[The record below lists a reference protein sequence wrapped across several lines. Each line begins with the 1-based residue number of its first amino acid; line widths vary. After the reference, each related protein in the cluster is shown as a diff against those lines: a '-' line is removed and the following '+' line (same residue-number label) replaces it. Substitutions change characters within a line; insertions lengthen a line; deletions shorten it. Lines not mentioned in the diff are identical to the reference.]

1 MDNIDFDK
9 EKRPQKLA
17 KNRRMPNDP
26 NAVKR
31 RSTLAIR
38 LFLKEFC
45 VEFLHGAYNNLM
57 SVVRDNV
64 VRQKAQNNDETY
76 YLWSMKFFME
86 FNREIKFRPDLVTET
101 LNKSSFHFV
110 QGQIMEYKD
119 NYEHEKKNRPMCL
132 IWARRMHLGKIWWF
146 KYSSLTQGLLKLL
159 WTVYSEGKL
168 QSCLKS
174 RNFQNPF
181 NKDKSVGL

>member
-1 MDNIDFDK
+1 MDNIDFNK

-17 KNRRMPNDP
+17 KNRRMPDDP

-86 FNREIKFRPDLVTET
+86 FNRECKFRPDLVTET

-110 QGQIMEYKD
+110 QSQIEVYKD

-146 KYSSLTQGLLKLL
+146 EYSSQ
-159 WTVYSEGKL
+159 TVPHLSL
-168 QSCLKS
+168 NPNAQCLNLS
-174 RNFQNPF
+174 VFRPF
-181 NKDKSVGL
+181 

>member
-1 MDNIDFDK
+1 MDNIDFNK

-64 VRQKAQNNDETY
+64 VRKKAQNNDETY

-86 FNREIKFRPDLVTET
+86 FNRECKFRPDLVTET

-110 QGQIMEYKD
+110 QTQIMVYKD

-132 IWARRMHLGKIWWF
+132 IWARRMHLGKIW
-146 KYSSLTQGLLKLL
+146 
-159 WTVYSEGKL
+159 
-168 QSCLKS
+168 
-174 RNFQNPF
+174 
-181 NKDKSVGL
+181 

>member
-1 MDNIDFDK
+1 MTLVHAFGLVNFFRHLSADFFENFIIHYLSRVFSNYRPLTSMDNIDFDK

-86 FNREIKFRPDLVTET
+86 FNRECKFRPDLVTET

-110 QGQIMEYKD
+110 QTQIMNYKD

-132 IWARRMHLGKIWWF
+132 IWARRMHLGKIW
-146 KYSSLTQGLLKLL
+146 
-159 WTVYSEGKL
+159 
-168 QSCLKS
+168 
-174 RNFQNPF
+174 
-181 NKDKSVGL
+181 